1 MIIITG
7 HPIVVN
13 CRHTCMSSNQTMS
26 TGYSSKDALQIV
38 EINKYNTERRIKLAL
53 NDTKKITHITKINV
67 ECKK

>member
-1 MIIITG
+1 
-7 HPIVVN
+7 
-13 CRHTCMSSNQTMS
+13 MSSNQIMS
-26 TGYSSKDALQIV
+26 TGYSSKHALQIV